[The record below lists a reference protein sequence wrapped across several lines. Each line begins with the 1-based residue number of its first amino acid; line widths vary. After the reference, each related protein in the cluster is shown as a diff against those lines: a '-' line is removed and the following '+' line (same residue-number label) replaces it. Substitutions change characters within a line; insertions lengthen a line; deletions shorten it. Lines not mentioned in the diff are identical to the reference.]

1 MPLSK
6 KQLDKALKDS
16 IKDGAAFSAMD
27 GITSTYTTPFA
38 LALGAND
45 AQVGILSSIPNLF
58 ITLSQIFAGKYIE
71 KRGRKKVAVSLS
83 LAQRLIWLL
92 IAFIPLFIFQGS
104 LFLFIFLIVL
114 IQVILNF
121 ASTAWSAW
129 MGNLVPENIR
139 GSYFGKRNAIVS
151 VFSFA
156 TALIAGWL
164 LGLINGLIGFSL
176 VFFLAFIFGL
186 ISYFYLTKIP
196 DAGYKQE
203 NEKSNN
209 NFNVFKFIKDLKKY
223 SNFRPFTIHMSL
235 LSFAVNIASPFFTVY
250 MLSVM
255 KIGYEWYGIVV
266 ATEIFARILMQRYW
280 GRLSDKFGDRTVMSL
295 CNILIVFY
303 PLLFLFASS
312 VLQLMLISIFSG
324 IAWSGFDL
332 TSFNYLLDVTPPE
345 KRPSYIANYKIYV
358 GFALFL
364 GPLMGGFLS
373 QYLTNMT
380 FFWLGSLQII
390 FLLSFILRGVVTAYG
405 VPKLKE
411 VRAKRVLP
419 VSDVAVKAFAVY
431 PVRGITQDIIYFQRG
446 IEHME
451 KDFEK
456 RFKKELRR
464 K

>member
-1 MPLSK
+1 MKLSK
-6 KQLDKALKDS
+6 KKLNQALSNS
-16 IKDGAAFSAMD
+16 IKDGAAYSAMD

-71 KRGRKKVAVSLS
+71 KRGGKKVAVSLS
-83 LAQRLIWLL
+83 LAQRLSWLL

-114 IQVILNF
+114 IQVILSF

-139 GSYFGKRNAIVS
+139 GSYFGKRNTITGI
-151 VFSFA
+151 FSFA

-196 DAGYKQE
+196 DTGYRQE
-203 NEKSNN
+203 NKSNN
-209 NFNVFKFIKDLKKY
+209 NLNVFKFIKDFKKY
-223 SNFRPFTIHMSL
+223 SNFRPFTVHMSL
-235 LSFAVNIASPFFTVY
+235 LSFAVNIASPFFIVY
-250 MLSVM
+250 MLNVM

-280 GRLSDKFGDRTVMSL
+280 GRLSDKFGDRTIMCL

-303 PLLFLFASS
+303 PLLFLFA
-312 VLQLMLISIFSG
+312 VNVFQLILISIFSG

-332 TSFNYLLDVTPPE
+332 TSFNYLLDITPPE

-364 GPLMGGFLS
+364 GPLAGGFLS
-373 QYLTNMT
+373 QYFASTT
-380 FFWLGSLQII
+380 FLWLSGLQVI
-390 FLLSFILRGVVTAYG
+390 FLLSFILRGAVTAYG
-405 VPKLKE
+405 IPRIKE
-411 VRAKRVLP
+411 VRAKKILP
-419 VSDVAVKAFAVY
+419 VSDVFLKAFAIY
-431 PVRGITQDIIYFQRG
+431 PVRGITHELVYVQNRFEQWEDG
-446 IEHME
+446 IR
-451 KDFEK
+451 KK
-456 RFKKELRR
+456 FKSLK
-464 K
+464 

>member
-1 MPLSK
+1 MKLSK
-6 KQLDKALKDS
+6 KKLNQALNNS
-16 IKDGAAFSAMD
+16 IKDGAAYSAMD

-71 KRGRKKVAVSLS
+71 KRGGKKVAVSLS
-83 LAQRLIWLL
+83 LVQRLSWLL

-114 IQVILNF
+114 IQVILSF

-196 DAGYKQE
+196 DTGYRQE
-203 NEKSNN
+203 NKSNN
-209 NFNVFKFIKDLKKY
+209 NLNVFKFIKDFKKY
-223 SNFRPFTIHMSL
+223 SNFRPFTVHMSL

-280 GRLSDKFGDRTVMSL
+280 GRLSDKFGDRTIMCL

-303 PLLFLFASS
+303 PLLFLFASN
-312 VLQLMLISIFSG
+312 VFQLMLISIFSG

-332 TSFNYLLDVTPPE
+332 TSFNYLLDITPPE
-345 KRPSYIANYKIYV
+345 RRPSYIANYKVSV
-358 GFALFL
+358 GVALFL
-364 GPLMGGFLS
+364 GPLIGGFLS
-373 QYLTNMT
+373 QYLSNTS
-380 FFWLGSLQII
+380 FFWLGSLQIL
-390 FLLSFILRGVVTAYG
+390 FLLSFILRAVVTAYG
-405 VPKLKE
+405 LPKIKE
-411 VRAKRVLP
+411 VRAKEVLP

-431 PVRGITQDIIYFQRG
+431 PVRGITQDLIYFQRG

-456 RFKKELRR
+456 RFKKELIR